1 MESAFNLF
9 SFNLSFDDIFSDLS
23 KKPLIPVSSSNIAVA
38 KVDVAVAKVDVV
50 DEKVAVAKVDVVDE
64 EVANVANVYVVD
76 EEVAKLTD
84 YEESRIEYFKNKQKI
99 PNKKLYTNNELNIK
113 IYIAGQPDIATEPL
127 DLWFKILRL
136 DNIKLYITFND
147 NILTFPINE
156 YTKQEKQDILNE
168 KYNSAKDYSEHATE
182 EKKVFNKTC
191 KNNTYRNYKCKFV
204 SIEVLDYSSPTIEH
218 LQRLWT
224 ELDLFY
230 KTNENTKYT
239 KNVLMHCTS
248 GGGRSGFMLCSY
260 IWLKKLQKEVKT
272 PNMQSITDS
281 TKKITELLQQYATL
295 PNDSNKYILYNI
307 LQKNTAIIYLIDEM
321 SKFEPEIVYELFYIL
336 DSNDTYGKHAININP
351 LTQDD
356 YEKKESKRKYVL
368 LFIER
373 ITNFIKAYDTY
384 KP

>member
-1 MESAFNLF
+1 MEYAVNLF

-23 KKPLIPVSSSNIAVA
+23 KKPPIPVSSSNIAVA
-38 KVDVAVAKVDVV
+38 KVAKV
-50 DEKVAVAKVDVVDE
+50 
-64 EVANVANVYVVD
+64 
-76 EEVAKLTD
+76 EVAKLTKNEA
-84 YEESRIEYFKNKQKI
+84 YIIEYFKSNKQI
-99 PNKKLYTNNELNIK
+99 PNKKLYTNDELNIK
-113 IYIAGQPDIATEPL
+113 IYIAGQPDIAPEPL

-147 NILTFPINE
+147 NILTFPINK
-156 YTKQEKQDILNE
+156 YTKQEKQDILNK
-168 KYNSAKDYSEHATE
+168 KYNSAKDYSEHALAE
-182 EKKVFNKTC
+182 RNKFGKTC
-191 KNNTYRNYKCKFV
+191 LNFDKDMYKCKFV
-204 SIEVLDYSSPTIEH
+204 SIEVLDYSSPTIKH

-230 KTNENTKYT
+230 TTKDN
-239 KNVLMHCTS
+239 KSNVLMHCTS

-260 IWLKKLQKEVKT
+260 IWLKKIQKEVNT

-281 TKKITELLQQYATL
+281 TKIIKELLQQYATL
-295 PNDSNKYILYNI
+295 SNDSDKYILYNI
-307 LQKNTAIIYLIDEM
+307 LQNNTAIKYLIEEM
-321 SKFEPEIVYELFYIL
+321 RKFEPEIVYELFYML
-336 DSNDTYGKHAININP
+336 DLNDTHGKDAININP

-356 YEKKESKRKYVL
+356 YEKKEFKRKYVL